1 MTHDENI
8 THSGRGLG
16 LSQPTPDGEQPFDA
30 PTRTP
35 RLLLRARGEVSEGV
49 DGAWWPRTTNLTTEL
64 HDLISALTE
73 RVGTTERVAFDWNSL
88 SISQRGIDRRD
99 GIQVSGPDPDQPLDI
114 MYVFGTDGRRLDILI
129 VGPNTD
135 ADNAFEAM
143 QRAVGLAPD
152 Q

>member
-1 MTHDENI
+1 MTHDDNI

-16 LSQPTPDGEQPFDA
+16 LSRPADGGQPFDA

-64 HDLISALTE
+64 HDLISALTD

-99 GIQVSGPDPDQPLDI
+99 GIEVSGPDPDQPTDI
-114 MYVFGTDGRRLDILI
+114 MYVFGTDGRRLGILI

>member
-1 MTHDENI
+1 MTHDDNI

-16 LSQPTPDGEQPFDA
+16 LSRPADGGQPFDA

-64 HDLISALTE
+64 HDLISALTD

-99 GIQVSGPDPDQPLDI
+99 GIEVSGPDPDQPPDI

>member
-1 MTHDENI
+1 MTHDDNI

-16 LSQPTPDGEQPFDA
+16 LSRPADGGQPFDA

-64 HDLISALTE
+64 HDLISALTD

-99 GIQVSGPDPDQPLDI
+99 GIEVSGPDPDQPTDI

-143 QRAVGLAPD
+143 KRAVGLAPD

>member
-1 MTHDENI
+1 MTHDDNI

-16 LSQPTPDGEQPFDA
+16 LSRPADGGQPFDA

-64 HDLISALTE
+64 HDLISALTD

-99 GIQVSGPDPDQPLDI
+99 GIEVSGPDPDQPPDI
-114 MYVFGTDGRRLDILI
+114 MYVFGADGRRLDILI

-152 Q
+152 R

>member
-8 THSGRGLG
+8 TYSGRGLG
-16 LSQPTPDGEQPFDA
+16 LSRPTADGGQPFDA

-64 HDLISALTE
+64 HDLISALTD

-88 SISQRGIDRRD
+88 SISQRGIDRQD
-99 GIQVSGPDPDQPLDI
+99 GIEVSGPDPDQPPDI

-152 Q
+152 R

>member
-1 MTHDENI
+1 MTHDDNI

-16 LSQPTPDGEQPFDA
+16 LSRPADGGQPFDA

-64 HDLISALTE
+64 HDLISALTD

-99 GIQVSGPDPDQPLDI
+99 GIEVSGPDPDQPTDI
-114 MYVFGTDGRRLDILI
+114 MYVFGTDGRRLGILI

-143 QRAVGLAPD
+143 KRAVGLAPD

>member
-16 LSQPTPDGEQPFDA
+16 LSRPADGGQPFDA

-64 HDLISALTE
+64 HDLISALTD

-99 GIQVSGPDPDQPLDI
+99 GIEVSGPDPDQPTDI

-143 QRAVGLAPD
+143 KRAVGLAPD

>member
-1 MTHDENI
+1 MTHDDNI

-16 LSQPTPDGEQPFDA
+16 LSRPTDGGQPFDA

-35 RLLLRARGEVSEGV
+35 RLLLRARGEVSDGV

-64 HDLISALTE
+64 HDLISALTD

-99 GIQVSGPDPDQPLDI
+99 GIEVSGPDPDQPTDI

>member
-1 MTHDENI
+1 MTHDDNI

-16 LSQPTPDGEQPFDA
+16 LSRPADGGQPFDA

-64 HDLISALTE
+64 HDLISALTD

-99 GIQVSGPDPDQPLDI
+99 GIEVSGPDQDQPPDI
-114 MYVFGTDGRRLDILI
+114 MYVFGADGRRLDILI

>member
-1 MTHDENI
+1 M
-8 THSGRGLG
+8 
-16 LSQPTPDGEQPFDA
+16 
-30 PTRTP
+30 
-35 RLLLRARGEVSEGV
+35 
-49 DGAWWPRTTNLTTEL
+49 
-64 HDLISALTE
+64 
-73 RVGTTERVAFDWNSL
+73 GTTERVAFDWNSL

-99 GIQVSGPDPDQPLDI
+99 GIEVSGPDPDQPTDI
-114 MYVFGTDGRRLDILI
+114 MYVFGTNGRRLGILI

>member
-16 LSQPTPDGEQPFDA
+16 LSRPADGGQPFDA

-64 HDLISALTE
+64 HDLISALTD

-99 GIQVSGPDPDQPLDI
+99 GIEVSGPDPDQPTDI

>member
-16 LSQPTPDGEQPFDA
+16 LSRPTADGGQPFDA

-64 HDLISALTE
+64 HDLISALTD

-88 SISQRGIDRRD
+88 SISQRGIDRQD
-99 GIQVSGPDPDQPLDI
+99 GIEVSGPDPDQPPDI
-114 MYVFGTDGRRLDILI
+114 MHVFGTDGRRLDILI

-143 QRAVGLAPD
+143 QRAVGLGPD
-152 Q
+152 R

>member
-16 LSQPTPDGEQPFDA
+16 LSHPTPDGEQPFDA

-35 RLLLRARGEVSEGV
+35 RLLLRARVEVSEGV

>member
-1 MTHDENI
+1 MTHDDNI

-16 LSQPTPDGEQPFDA
+16 LSRPADGGQPFDA

-64 HDLISALTE
+64 HDLISALTD

-99 GIQVSGPDPDQPLDI
+99 GIEVSGPDPDQPTDI

>member
-1 MTHDENI
+1 MTHDDNI
-8 THSGRGLG
+8 TQSGRGLG
-16 LSQPTPDGEQPFDA
+16 LSRPTAGGGQPFDA

-64 HDLISALTE
+64 HDLISALTD
-73 RVGTTERVAFDWNSL
+73 RVGTTERVTFDWNSL
-88 SISQRGIDRRD
+88 SISQRGIDRQD
-99 GIQVSGPDPDQPLDI
+99 GIEVSGPDPDQPPDI

-129 VGPNTD
+129 VGPSTD

-143 QRAVGLAPD
+143 RRAVGLATD